1 MKHQSSIRA
10 LALFTCGCLV
20 CADVL
25 EAAVSILPIPTAVV
39 VQSIAPQSGAASKK
53 NATKSS
59 SSRSRSR
66 STRAKKSVLSVKT
79 KASPQRAATPTRPAA
94 QSSTQ
99 RTVPTKSAVN
109 KSSAKRA
116 VARKAAA
123 KKYTKSVRGAVA
135 TSTTSTKKT
144 SSARFS
150 SSSKKKYSSR
160 YRSAK
165 STSKK
170 YARSSSRR
178 HSRKY
183 YSNRRRAKSS
193 SRYAASQP
201 RAVSETVLKAQTSF
215 AETWHETLQDEELMP
230 GVRYKHYI
238 ISTGSKHSIHVL
250 EMDRTKPEVG
260 ISLWKAQNLANGLES
275 LPAIANRADS
285 GKNGALQG
293 MVNANFWRSYYNT
306 PLGPA
311 VVNGEVLEMGQYKG
325 WSSCFFD
332 RQNRMY
338 IERFTITAT
347 LRTRETSF
355 PVETV
360 NARLNP
366 NGVVL
371 YNHFAGKE
379 VPIAPLLPVGNVEQ
393 GTSGMSKVKSTDNG
407 FPIDEKLTQ
416 NQIQKTLDMQRRIYA
431 AERPL
436 YKATLLYATQP
447 VINEEVVCR
456 VVEIDTGAV
465 TVPQNGV
472 VISFG
477 RNIDESELPRPGDK
491 VTLMFKTN
499 TYSSVPFVN
508 AVSGTP
514 RLVRSGIAR
523 HEATEE
529 STSGRNFIS
538 QKLPRTA
545 IGTNSAGTML
555 YFVTTD
561 PTDAE
566 AGTTG
571 MTLQELAEGMKQIGA
586 YHAVNLDGGASAS
599 MVVRGSVN
607 SAIGSSR
614 PVSMALGIVQQD
626 PTADRLQPKRKLI
639 TKPVSKPPSKSDQRQ
654 GAVPARQDASN
665 LTENEQSLP
674 LQEYK
679 PEEYKPEERK

>member
-1 MKHQSSIRA
+1 VAARTSS
-10 LALFTCGCLV
+10 
-20 CADVL
+20 
-25 EAAVSILPIPTAVV
+25 
-39 VQSIAPQSGAASKK
+39 
-53 NATKSS
+53 
-59 SSRSRSR
+59 
-66 STRAKKSVLSVKT
+66 AKKSSG
-79 KASPQRAATPTRPAA
+79 
-94 QSSTQ
+94 
-99 RTVPTKSAVN
+99 TV
-109 KSSAKRA
+109 
-116 VARKAAA
+116 
-123 KKYTKSVRGAVA
+123 
-135 TSTTSTKKT
+135 
-144 SSARFS
+144 RFS
-150 SSSKKKYSSR
+150 TSGKKRYSSR
-160 YRSAK
+160 YRSSAK
-165 STSKK
+165 YSSKK
-170 YARSSSRR
+170 YARSSGRR

-183 YSNRRRAKSS
+183 YSTHRRSKSS

-250 EMDRTKPEVG
+250 EIDRTKPEVG
-260 ISLWKAQNLANGLES
+260 ITLWKAQNLANGLES

-338 IERFTITAT
+338 IERFSITAT

-379 VPIAPLLPVGNVEQ
+379 VPIAPMLPVGNVEQ
-393 GTSGMSKVKSTDNG
+393 GTSSKTKAADNS

-416 NQIQKTLDMQRRIYA
+416 SQLQKTLEMQRRIYA

-436 YKATLLYATQP
+436 YKATLLYASQP
-447 VINEEVVCR
+447 MINEEVVCR

-465 TVPQNGV
+465 AVPQNGV
-472 VISFG
+472 VVSFG

-499 TYSSVPFVN
+499 TYSSVPFIN

-561 PTDAE
+561 ATDTE

-607 SAIGSSR
+607 SAIGSAR

-654 GAVPARQDASN
+654 GAAPSRQDASN
-665 LTENEQSLP
+665 LTENDQSLP

-679 PEEYKPEERK
+679 PEERKPKEHK

>member
-1 MKHQSSIRA
+1 MKHQASLRA
-10 LALFTCGCLV
+10 FALIACGCLV
-20 CADVL
+20 SADAL
-25 EAAVSILPIPTAVV
+25 EAAMPILTIPSTITAQSASGRGSASTSTKASSTQPQKRKSRARKFTPSSVKTTVS
-39 VQSIAPQSGAASKK
+39 QSAIKRTT
-53 NATKSS
+53 ATKSTVS
-59 SSRSRSR
+59 
-66 STRAKKSVLSVKT
+66 KS
-79 KASPQRAATPTRPAA
+79 AAT
-94 QSSTQ
+94 
-99 RTVPTKSAVN
+99 
-109 KSSAKRA
+109 RA
-116 VARKAAA
+116 VARKASA
-123 KKYTKSVRGAVA
+123 KRYTQRPSSSVPSK
-135 TSTTSTKKT
+135 TSTNKISADKTLTTKTTSRYTT
-144 SSARFS
+144 
-150 SSSKKKYSSR
+150 SSKKKYSSH
-160 YRSAK
+160 YRPSAK
-165 STSKK
+165 SSSKK
-170 YARSSSRR
+170 YARATGKR

-183 YSNRRRAKSS
+183 YSSHYRSKKSS
-193 SRYAASQP
+193 SRYAVAP
-201 RAVSETVLKAQTSF
+201 TRTVSEKVLKAQASF

-250 EMDRTKPEVG
+250 EVDRTKPEVG
-260 ISLWKAQNLANGLES
+260 VSLWKAQNLANGLES
-275 LPAIANRADS
+275 LPTIANRADS
-285 GKNGALQG
+285 GKTGTLQG
-293 MVNANFWRSYYNT
+293 MINANFWRSYYNT
-306 PLGPA
+306 PLGPT

-338 IERFTITAT
+338 IDRFSISAT

-379 VPIAPLLPVGNVEQ
+379 VPIAPTLPVGNVEQ
-393 GTSGMSKVKSTDNG
+393 GTSSVSKTSASKTKTSDNG

-416 NQIQKTLDMQRRIYA
+416 SQLQKTLETQRRIYA

-436 YKATLLYATQP
+436 YKATLLYASQP
-447 VINEEVVCR
+447 MINEEVVCR

-465 TVPQNGV
+465 AVPQNGV
-472 VISFG
+472 VVSFG

-499 TYSSVPFVN
+499 AYSSVPFVH

-529 STSGRNFIS
+529 STTGRNFIS

-545 IGTNSAGTML
+545 IGTNSSGTML
-555 YFVTTD
+555 YLVTTD
-561 PTDAE
+561 PTDTE

-599 MVVRGSVN
+599 MIVRGSVN
-607 SAIGSSR
+607 SSIGGTR

-626 PTADRLQPKRKLI
+626 PSAERLQPKRKLI
-639 TKPVSKPPSKSDQRQ
+639 TKPIGKQPSKSEQRP
-654 GAVPARQDASN
+654 GGTPRQDASSSSE
-665 LTENEQSLP
+665 TEQSL
-674 LQEYK
+674 LMREH
-679 PEEYKPEERK
+679 KPEERR

>member
-25 EAAVSILPIPTAVV
+25 EAAVSILPIPSAVA
-39 VQSIAPQSGAASKK
+39 VQSTAPQSGAASKM
-53 NATKSS
+53 KSS
-59 SSRSRSR
+59 SSRSRST
-66 STRAKKSVLSVKT
+66 STKKRVSSVGA
-79 KASPQRAATPTRPAA
+79 KASSQRTAIRPGSTAQRATKRV
-94 QSSTQ
+94 
-99 RTVPTKSAVN
+99 VPTKSAVN
-109 KSSAKRA
+109 KSSAQRA

-123 KKYTKSVRGAVA
+123 KRYAKSASSSVA
-135 TSTTSTKKT
+135 ARTSSTKKP

-150 SSSKKKYSSR
+150 TSSKKKYSSR

-170 YARSSSRR
+170 YARSSGKR

-183 YSNRRRAKSS
+183 YSARRRAKSS

-250 EMDRTKPEVG
+250 EVDRTKPEVG

-379 VPIAPLLPVGNVEQ
+379 VPIAPMLPVGNVEQ

-416 NQIQKTLDMQRRIYA
+416 SQIQKTLDMQRRIYA

-639 TKPVSKPPSKSDQRQ
+639 TKPVGKPPSKSDQRQ

>member
-1 MKHQSSIRA
+1 MKHQASLRA
-10 LALFTCGCLV
+10 FALIACGCLV
-20 CADVL
+20 SADAL
-25 EAAVSILPIPTAVV
+25 EAAASILTMPSAIMA
-39 VQSIAPQSGAASKK
+39 QSTSQHGATTSTKANSTQPQ
-53 NATKSS
+53 TRKS
-59 SSRSRSR
+59 
-66 STRAKKSVLSVKT
+66 RAKKPAPSSAKNTVT
-79 KASPQRAATPTRPAA
+79 K
-94 QSSTQ
+94 STFR
-99 RTVPTKSAVN
+99 RTTATKSAVS
-109 KSSAKRA
+109 KSTVSNSAAKRA
-116 VARKAAA
+116 VARKASA
-123 KKYTKSVRGAVA
+123 KRYAQRPSSAIASKTSVNKTLSTK
-135 TSTTSTKKT
+135 TTSHYTT
-144 SSARFS
+144 
-150 SSSKKKYSSR
+150 SSKKKYSSR
-160 YRSAK
+160 YRSSAK
-165 STSKK
+165 PSPKK
-170 YARSSSRR
+170 YARATGKR

-183 YSNRRRAKSS
+183 YSSRYHSKKSS
-193 SRYAASQP
+193 SRYAVAP
-201 RAVSETVLKAQTSF
+201 TRTVSEKVLKAQASF

-250 EMDRTKPEVG
+250 EVDRTKPEVG
-260 ISLWKAQNLANGLES
+260 VSLWKAQNLANGLES
-275 LPAIANRADS
+275 LPTIANRADS
-285 GKNGALQG
+285 GKTGALQG

-311 VVNGEVLEMGQYKG
+311 VVNGEVLEMGQYKA

-338 IERFTITAT
+338 IDRFSISAT

-379 VPIAPLLPVGNVEQ
+379 VPIAPTLPVGNVEQ
-393 GTSGMSKVKSTDNG
+393 GTASTSKTNVNKTKTSDNG

-416 NQIQKTLDMQRRIYA
+416 SQLQKTLETQRRIYT

-436 YKATLLYATQP
+436 YKATLLYASQP
-447 VINEEVVCR
+447 MINEEVVCR

-465 TVPQNGV
+465 AVPQNGV
-472 VISFG
+472 VVSFG

-499 TYSSVPFVN
+499 AYSSVPFVH

-523 HEATEE
+523 HEAAEE
-529 STSGRNFIS
+529 STTGRNFIT

-545 IGTNSAGTML
+545 IGTNSSGTML
-555 YFVTTD
+555 YLVTTD
-561 PTDAE
+561 PTDTE

-599 MVVRGSVN
+599 MIVRGSVN
-607 SAIGSSR
+607 SSIGGTR

-626 PTADRLQPKRKLI
+626 PSAERLQPKRKLI
-639 TKPVSKPPSKSDQRQ
+639 TKPIGKQPSKSEQRP
-654 GAVPARQDASN
+654 GGTPRQDNSN
-665 LTENEQSLP
+665 LSETEQSL
-674 LQEYK
+674 LMQEH
-679 PEEYKPEERK
+679 KPEERK